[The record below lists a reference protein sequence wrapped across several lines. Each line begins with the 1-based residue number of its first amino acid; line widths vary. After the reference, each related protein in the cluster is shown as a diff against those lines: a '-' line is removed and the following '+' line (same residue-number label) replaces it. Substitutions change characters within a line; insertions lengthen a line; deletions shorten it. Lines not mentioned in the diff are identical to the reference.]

1 MNSFQDAHYYNLPS
15 QGNVYTYV
23 NLSLTNG
30 TNRALFGIL
39 KRKVFCCEFTND
51 GGGGLIPA
59 VKEVPFTYIPAGAEI
74 ISMDAFNRSSNR
86 DNFII
91 GISIIKVTSDQCA
104 ETYLNVYTEQDV
116 DENASLNLE
125 SIAQNCLMLELAFTP
140 YQLYHSYVINQDH
153 SKEVVWLLSGSD
165 VKVHLF
171 REDPQNHTY
180 CETEIEGIFP
190 EFNAIASIILW
201 MDIKHT
207 ADLKRRITAY
217 GCECGVSKMVVVDSF
232 SGDTLQ
238 EFTEYYDAPVTRVGL
253 FSFSKTIETQNL
265 DILADP
271 GWKKLEAVERKK
283 MNESTP
289 WHLLVVN
296 ALRVSAVFMDVVE
309 NGLKKKHLLPDSDK
323 FDAAIT
329 SCIADID
336 MDGKPE
342 ILLGTFSQ
350 MMLVYKFDGKWR
362 LSGLRRFSHAV
373 HSIGY
378 TDLSGDGAKELIV
391 ATMSGIHILQHNPV
405 NVLKEFYGRLNP
417 ALKMIQSS
425 NIADGSADESV
436 DE

>member
-1 MNSFQDAHYYNLPS
+1 MNLCYVLKSEITCDPS
-15 QGNVYTYV
+15 PF
-23 NLSLTNG
+23 L
-30 TNRALFGIL
+30 RLFTF
-39 KRKVFCCEFTND
+39 RFS
-51 GGGGLIPA
+51 
-59 VKEVPFTYIPAGAEI
+59 GAEI

-91 GISIIKVTSDQCA
+91 GISIIKVTSEQCA

-296 ALRVSAVFMDVVE
+296 ALRVSAVF
-309 NGLKKKHLLPDSDK
+309 
-323 FDAAIT
+323 I
-329 SCIADID
+329 
-336 MDGKPE
+336 
-342 ILLGTFSQ
+342 
-350 MMLVYKFDGKWR
+350 
-362 LSGLRRFSHAV
+362 
-373 HSIGY
+373 
-378 TDLSGDGAKELIV
+378 
-391 ATMSGIHILQHNPV
+391 
-405 NVLKEFYGRLNP
+405 
-417 ALKMIQSS
+417 
-425 NIADGSADESV
+425 
-436 DE
+436 